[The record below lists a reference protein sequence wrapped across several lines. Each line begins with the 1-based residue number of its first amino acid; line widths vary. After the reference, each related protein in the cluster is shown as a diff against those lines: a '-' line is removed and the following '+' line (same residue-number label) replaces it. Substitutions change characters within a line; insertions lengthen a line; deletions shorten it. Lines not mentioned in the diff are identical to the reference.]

1 MVPES
6 SHHTGEDSGKFLFN
20 LRTAK
25 GARGP
30 KGRLESG
37 QTEATGC
44 FLKPVTSWRYRGA
57 LEGHRPMSRA
67 GLDLMEICGLPSIQ
81 IGVVGTQKNLS
92 CTHTK
97 RVSMPLVYPV
107 APIMADLR
115 TLENL

>member
-1 MVPES
+1 MVTES
-6 SHHTGEDSGKFLFN
+6 SHHTGEDSGKLLFS

-30 KGRLESG
+30 KGRPESG

-44 FLKPVTSWRYRGA
+44 FPKPVTSWHYGGG

-81 IGVVGTQKNLS
+81 IGVVGTQKYLS
-92 CTHTK
+92 CTHKK
-97 RVSMPLVYPV
+97 RVSM
-107 APIMADLR
+107 
-115 TLENL
+115 